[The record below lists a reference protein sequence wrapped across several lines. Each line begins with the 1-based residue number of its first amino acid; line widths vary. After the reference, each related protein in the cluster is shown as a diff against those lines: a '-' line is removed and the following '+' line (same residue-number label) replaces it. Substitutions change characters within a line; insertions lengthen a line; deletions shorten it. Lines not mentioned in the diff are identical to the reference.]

1 MGTKGYWIGLML
13 FLFAALLVGCD
24 RGQPSA
30 AAADPPAPI
39 VGRLAPDFTLKTL
52 DGQTVT
58 LSELRGRPVL
68 INFWASWCG
77 PCRLEMP
84 HLQAA
89 YEQYQ
94 DKGFTVI
101 AVDVKFDEGPEAVRA
116 FIDELGLTFL
126 VVKDETGAVEIDK
139 YNVLGYPTSV
149 FIDRDGVIQY
159 VHRGPMTKDF
169 IEDKLK
175 DIL

>member
-84 HLQAA
+84 HLVAT
-89 YEQYQ
+89 YEKHKDQ
-94 DKGFTVI
+94 GFVI
-101 AVDVKFDEGPEAVRA
+101 LGIDMTFSDSVSDVEAFVKKFGVA
-116 FIDELGLTFL
+116 FPILL
-126 VVKDETGAVEIDK
+126 DETGEVTNELYK
-139 YNVLGYPTSV
+139 VQGTPTSY
-149 FIDRDGVIQY
+149 FINREGVITY
-159 VHRGPMTKDF
+159 RHVGAMTDEF
-169 IEDKLK
+169 IAKRLE